1 MHGARAAAL
10 ALISAHFGLRRRT
23 LEAALKQ
30 KAAQLQRNRNH
41 KRSLL
46 SDLDRRSLRLNLR
59 PVLRLILN
67 LRVLRPDLCLDLH
80 VHNLRLS
87 PESCLCPET
96 AFQALDFLGEA
107 AVRSPPETLTPQ
119 LTPAAEP
126 AALLSPASP
135 DPLQLQPLQQQP
147 QVCVRAAFSLT
158 HELVG
163 VRCRYSSHLC

>member
-80 VHNLRLS
+80 VHVQ
-87 PESCLCPET
+87 P
-96 AFQALDFLGEA
+96 A
-107 AVRSPPETLTPQ
+107 PQ
-119 LTPAAEP
+119 PGIVPVPRNRFPGIGFFGGGGSKKSTRNPHT
-126 AALLSPASP
+126 SV
-135 DPLQLQPLQQQP
+135 DP
-147 QVCVRAAFSLT
+147 R
-158 HELVG
+158 
-163 VRCRYSSHLC
+163 R